1 MIPHYSV
8 RFLSD
13 EERAA
18 VRLAVADATDDQ
30 LCGALFSGSTKHL
43 PAICLLALASHCR
56 RIVQQN
62 LSLLD
67 NPWAHADPQMATSAK
82 SNIIAYRRR
91 VDEFTAAAL
100 AADAASAP

>member
-18 VRLAVADATDDQ
+18 VLLALADANDDQ

-43 PAICLLALASHCR
+43 PAICLLALASHCQ

-62 LSLLD
+62 RSLLD
-67 NPWAHADPQMATSAK
+67 APWAQDDPQLVASAG

-91 VDEFTAAAL
+91 VDEFTVAA
-100 AADAASAP
+100 AASAP

>member
-1 MIPHYSV
+1 MIPPHTV

-18 VRLAVADATDDQ
+18 VLLALASANDDQ

-43 PAICLLALASHCR
+43 PALCQKALAYHCQ

-62 LSLLD
+62 RSLLALLPETKD
-67 NPWAHADPQMATSAK
+67 RKTEDTAK
-82 SNIIAYRRR
+82 SNIIAYGQRA
-91 VDEFTAAAL
+91 DEFTAAAL

>member
-1 MIPHYSV
+1 MIPPHTV
-8 RFLSD
+8 LFLSD

-18 VRLAVADATDDQ
+18 VLLALADANDAQ
-30 LCGALFSGSTKHL
+30 LCGALFSASTGHL
-43 PAICLLALASHCR
+43 PAICLLALASHCQ

-91 VDEFTAAAL
+91 ADEFTAAAL